1 MLLLLALILQSSCQS
16 LHHEAHPVFSSSS
29 WDTQHFLFFLILITI
44 FKNTSLVGSYLYNL
58 QVEMDISISPNR
70 SHSVKYTAIEVII
83 WRQTIQWH
91 LQCGVTTPFTYF
103 QNKFWLKSK
112 TLYLISQKKKHT
124 SKKPCPSAAFTS
136 SVLISNHFAFC
147 LWIHPPQTGHTNTLR
162 LVDSCV

>member
-29 WDTQHFLFFLILITI
+29 WDTRHFLFFLILITI

-70 SHSVKYTAIEVII
+70 SHSVKYTAMEVII

-112 TLYLISQKKKHT
+112 TLYLISQKKNTHQRNHVLLQH
-124 SKKPCPSAAFTS
+124 SLPQSSSATTLH
-136 SVLISNHFAFC
+136 SVYEF
-147 LWIHPPQTGHTNTLR
+147 IHLKQVTQIHSDL
-162 LVDSCV
+162 